1 MSGVIAQLRE
11 KALELTLKTGDFTL
25 FFGRMLV
32 AVPATIA
39 RPSLV
44 VAQIYNAGA
53 LSLVIIMLAGLFV
66 GMVLGLTGYD
76 ILQRYGSEEALG
88 SVSAIALVKELGP
101 VVTAL
106 LFAGRAGT
114 AVTSEIGLMK
124 ATDQLA
130 ALEMMAVDPV
140 RRVCVPRFLGG
151 VVSMPLLAGIFSMIG
166 IFGAQLV
173 GVYLMRVD
181 AGQFWSEL
189 QAAMEP
195 RYISEGLIKSCAFGV
210 ACSAI
215 AVHEGFRCLP
225 TAEGVSRATTRT
237 VVNSSVAVL
246 IIDYLLTAVML

>member
-1 MSGVIAQLRE
+1 MSLYRNLRDRAFDVTA
-11 KALELTLKTGDFTL
+11 KAGDFAL
-25 FFGRMLV
+25 FAGRLL
-32 AVPATIA
+32 AALPATLA
-39 RPSLV
+39 RPALV
-44 VAQIYNAGA
+44 SAQIYNAGA

-88 SVSAIALVKELGP
+88 SVSAIALIKELGP

-114 AVTSEIGLMK
+114 SMTSEIGLMK
-124 ATDQLA
+124 ATDQLS

-140 RRVCVPRFLGG
+140 RRVCAPRFLGG
-151 VVSMPLLAGIFSMIG
+151 MISMPLLAAIFSMIG
-166 IFGAQLV
+166 IYGAQLV
-173 GVYLMRVD
+173 GVHLMRVD

-189 QAAMEP
+189 QAAMES
-195 RYISEGLIKSCAFGV
+195 RYVREGLLKSCAFGV

-215 AVHEGFRCLP
+215 AVHEGFRAVP

-246 IIDYLLTAVML
+246 ILDYMLTALLL

>member
-1 MSGVIAQLRE
+1 MSVIASVRDRALDVTA
-11 KALELTLKTGDFTL
+11 KAGDFAI
-25 FFGRMLV
+25 FFVQLIA
-32 AVPATIA
+32 AVPATLA
-39 RPSLV
+39 RPSLLI
-44 VAQIYNAGA
+44 AQIYNAGA

-88 SVSAIALVKELGP
+88 SVSAIALIKELGP

-124 ATDQLA
+124 ATDQLS

-140 RRVCVPRFLGG
+140 HRVCVPRFLGG
-151 VVSMPLLAGIFSMIG
+151 VVSMPLLAAIFSMIG

-173 GVYLMRVD
+173 GVYLMRID
-181 AGQFWSEL
+181 SGQFWSEL

-195 RYISEGLIKSCAFGV
+195 RYVNEGFLKSCAFGV

-215 AVHEGFRCLP
+215 AVFEGYRATA

-246 IIDYLLTAVML
+246 ILDYLLTSVLL

>member
-1 MSGVIAQLRE
+1 MSLLANLRE
-11 KALELTLKTGDFTL
+11 RAVEVTLKAGDFTL
-25 FFGRMLV
+25 FFGRLLG
-32 AVPATIA
+32 AVPATLG
-39 RPSLV
+39 RPSRL

-53 LSLVIIMLAGLFV
+53 LSLVIILLAGLFV

-114 AVTSEIGLMK
+114 SMTSEIGLMK

-140 RRVCVPRFLGG
+140 RRVCAPRFLGG
-151 VVSMPLLAGIFSMIG
+151 VVSMPLLAAIFSMIG

-173 GVYLMRVD
+173 GVHLMRVD
-181 AGQFWSEL
+181 PGQFWSEL
-189 QAAMEP
+189 LAAMSP
-195 RYISEGLIKSCAFGV
+195 RYIHEGLLKSCAFGV

-215 AVHEGFRCLP
+215 AVHEGYRAAP

-246 IIDYLLTAVML
+246 ILDYMLTAVLL

>member
-1 MSGVIAQLRE
+1 MSLLGNLRE
-11 KALELTLKTGDFTL
+11 RAVEVTIKAGDFTL
-25 FFGRMLV
+25 FFGRLV
-32 AVPATIA
+32 AAVPATLA
-39 RPSLV
+39 RPSLL

-114 AVTSEIGLMK
+114 AMTSEIGLMK

-140 RRVCVPRFLGG
+140 RRVCAPRFLGG
-151 VVSMPLLAGIFSMIG
+151 VVSMPLLAAIFSMIG

-181 AGQFWSEL
+181 PGQFWSEL
-189 QAAMEP
+189 LAAMEP
-195 RYISEGLIKSCAFGV
+195 RYVNEGFLKSCAFGI

-215 AVHEGFRCLP
+215 AVHEGYRAAP

-246 IIDYLLTAVML
+246 ILDYMLTAVLL

>member
-1 MSGVIAQLRE
+1 MSLIANLRDG
-11 KALELTLKTGDFTL
+11 ALAVTAKTGDFTL
-25 FFGRMLV
+25 FFGRLV
-32 AVPATIA
+32 AALPATLA

-44 VAQIYNAGA
+44 IAQVYDAGA

-66 GMVLGLTGYD
+66 GMVLALTGYD
-76 ILQRYGSEEALG
+76 ILQTYGSEEALG
-88 SVSAIALVKELGP
+88 TVSAIALVKELGP

-114 AVTSEIGLMK
+114 SMTSAIGLMK

-140 RRVCVPRFLGG
+140 RRVCTPRFVGG
-151 VVSMPLLAGIFSMIG
+151 IVSMPLLAAIFSMIG
-166 IFGAQLV
+166 VFGAQLV

-181 AGQFWSEL
+181 AGEFWSEL
-189 QAAMEP
+189 VAAMAP
-195 RYISEGLIKSCAFGV
+195 RYINEGFLKSCAFGV

-215 AVHEGFRCLP
+215 AVYEGFRAEP

-246 IIDYLLTAVML
+246 ILDYMLTAVLL